1 MAEGANAL
9 PLVLIVCGAPG
20 TGKTTLARKLAPALG
35 LPLIT
40 RDDLKESLFES
51 LGWSTVEWS
60 VRLGRATY
68 ELVYL
73 LIEHLLAARCSL
85 LVETPFDPDWANPRF
100 QALQARYPFRPAQ
113 VILSTRADLLR
124 QRYAQLR
131 PPPTASRAHLAAG
144 EPVDSGER
152 HPGHVDRLRMGDFDP
167 VELERRNRPLDL
179 GGPVLHIDTSDF
191 AALDFDDL
199 VRRLRSI
206 RET

>member
-9 PLVLIVCGAPG
+9 PLVLIVCAAPG

-35 LPLIT
+35 LPLLA

-73 LIEHLLAARCSL
+73 LIERLLAARCSL

-113 VILSTRADLLR
+113 VLLCAR
-124 QRYAQLR
+124 PDVLRRRYAQR
-131 PPPTASRAHLAAG
+131 
-144 EPVDSGER
+144 VDSGER
-152 HPGHVDRLRMGDFDP
+152 HPGHVDRLRMGQFDQGD
-167 VELERRNRPLDL
+167 LERRNLPQALD
-179 GGPVLHIDTSDF
+179 GPVFRIDTSDF
-191 AALDFDDL
+191 AALDFDGL
-199 VRRLRSI
+199 TMRLRQI
-206 RET
+206 KEN